1 MNATLSLPPK
11 ENLDV
16 VMLKVARDVAMDI
29 YPLQDILKNNDITV
43 NEFHRWATHP
53 QFIKYLQSEKEAW
66 SAASNTAERTKL
78 KAGIVMEMFMEE
90 AHTSLHDKKIP
101 LNQRVELTKVLSRL
115 AGFGVTAAPGSGG
128 GPGGF
133 RLQINIGPGNE
144 GYQPQQI
151 TISANTDRVT
161 PDNSFGDTFDDDG
174 YDPFTSP
181 NTLED

>member
-16 VMLKVARDVAMDI
+16 LMLKVARDVAMDI
-29 YPLQDILKNNDITV
+29 YPLQDILKNNDVTV
-43 NEFHRWATHP
+43 SEFQRWATHP

-78 KAGIVMEMFMEE
+78 KAGIVMEMFMDE
-90 AHTSLHDKKIP
+90 AHHSLHDKKIP

-115 AGFGVTAAPGSGG
+115 AGFGVTGASGG
-128 GPGGF
+128 AASGPGGF

-151 TISANTDRVT
+151 TITANTDRVT
-161 PDNSFGDTFDDDG
+161 PDNSFEADD